1 MINRMV
7 EEEATRKLAAH
18 NFMNGH
24 ETIMWHWKVRVC
36 NAYSILCK
44 MIFMWKIDF
53 FTFTLVNSFLSVI
66 SKNSLT
72 GRSPDH

>member
-24 ETIMWHWKVRVC
+24 ETIMWHWTVC
-36 NAYSILCK
+36 VYNAYSILCK
-44 MIFMWKIDF
+44 MIFKWKIEF
-53 FTFTLVNSFLSVI
+53 FFHFHF
-66 SKNSLT
+66 SKFICFS
-72 GRSPDH
+72 